1 MPTPTVTDPDAAAVA
16 TSAALKTTVAGG
28 GLVSLGG
35 LTANDWAIVGG
46 LVIAVAGFILQ
57 WHFQRRRDQRE
68 EIRRTEEREEHE
80 ARMELLKGGVGL
92 NDE

>member
-28 GLVSLGG
+28 GLVSFGG

-46 LVIAVAGFILQ
+46 LVIAVAGFLLQ
-57 WHFQRRRDQRE
+57 WHFQRRRDRRE
-68 EIRRTEEREEHE
+68 VEEHE
-80 ARMELLKGGVGL
+80 ARMELLRANTVGL
-92 NDE
+92 TDE